1 LGSVE
6 AEHT

>member
-6 AEHT
+6 ASQ